1 MARLFCKGK
10 AGASRPSTTPT
21 AHPAERAP
29 KLKGSAMTLEEITT
43 QMQARVAE
51 KGGIDSK
58 TVKFDFSGDGVLTI
72 DGTKSPAEVNNEN
85 ADADCTVIVDKD
97 VFESIAA
104 GEENAQMAF
113 MCKLKVEGDMGI
125 AMQLGTILG

>member
-1 MARLFCKGK
+1 
-10 AGASRPSTTPT
+10 
-21 AHPAERAP
+21 
-29 KLKGSAMTLEEITT
+29 MTLEELTS

-51 KGGIDSK
+51 KGAIDGK
-58 TVKFDFSGDGVLTI
+58 VVMFDFGSDGKLTI
-72 DGTKSPAEVNNEN
+72 DGTKSPAEVNNEP

-113 MCKLKVEGDMGI
+113 MSGKLKVEGDMGI
-125 AMQLGTILG
+125 AMQLGTLLG